1 MTIRPMN
8 RSHCFTP
15 WLGGIVLASALL
27 GGCGGKQDFLL
38 DSDIP
43 IPTKSAG
50 RATSGIERRD
60 GLLTGVDT
68 VFVTKVDDPQARLD
82 DLASRF
88 SASGWSNGSRGSSVS
103 TASIVFASGDRR
115 CRVRIVRNE
124 LDPAMSRIAYRV
136 WTVADEPADPES
148 SSGKVD
154 G

>member
-1 MTIRPMN
+1 MY
-8 RSHCFTP
+8 RSRSFAP
-15 WLGGIVLASALL
+15 RLGGIVLASALL

-38 DSDIP
+38 DSDVP
-43 IPTKSAG
+43 IPSESAG

-60 GLLTGVDT
+60 GLLTGIDT
-68 VFVTKVDDPQARLD
+68 VFVIEVNDPQVRLD

-88 SASGWSNGSRGSSVS
+88 SASGWSIESRGSSVS
-103 TASIVFASGDRR
+103 TASIVFVSGDRR

-136 WTVADEPADPES
+136 WTVADEKADPETA
-148 SSGKVD
+148 SGKVD